1 MSAGSH
7 SKKRGASGSDGR
19 LSHSLA
25 SAGRAGRHVMES
37 PRLSSS
43 SASGQHARPRHTR
56 GRVPRAAWA
65 LCVLLVA
72 VGVALLAAPALARAL
87 RAPEEEPAVSQ
98 ASSEADD
105 EEAEASWEAARRYN
119 DALAGSPSGSV
130 FPYEE
135 QLEYGGNDVIA
146 EVAVS
151 SLRIELPVR
160 KGASEENLAAG
171 AAHVEGT
178 ALPVGGE
185 GCTCVISAHSGLARA
200 AMFDRLREAG
210 AGMDVELSVCGRT
223 LRYEISQVEV
233 LEPDAA
239 LERYEPVEG
248 EDRLVLLTCTGVP
261 SALFP
266 RGAYGSNERRLV
278 VTCVR
283 AEDSAEG
290 AGREEGASPPAWL
303 PAAGAASAS
312 VLGLAAGVCIWR
324 RVRRERGLSSPRGE
338 N

>member
-1 MSAGSH
+1 MAAGSH
-7 SKKRGASGSDGR
+7 SKKRGASGSGGR
-19 LSHSLA
+19 GEHSLVPA
-25 SAGRAGRHVMES
+25 GQAGRRGTES

-43 SASGQHARPRHTR
+43 SASGQHARPRRSR

-65 LCVLLVA
+65 LCALLVA
-72 VGVALLAAPALARAL
+72 AGVALLASPVLARAL

-98 ASSEADD
+98 ASSEAGD

-119 DALAGSPSGSV
+119 DALAGSLSGSV
-130 FPYEE
+130 LPYEE

-146 EVAVS
+146 EVAVD

-178 ALPVGGE
+178 ALPVGGD

-200 AMFDRLREAG
+200 AMFDRLRDAKE
-210 AGMDVELSVCGRT
+210 GMDVELSVCGRT

-283 AEDSAEG
+283 AEASAED
-290 AGREEGASPPAWL
+290 ADREEGASPPAWL
-303 PAAGAASAS
+303 PAAGAVAVVA
-312 VLGLAAGVCIWR
+312 LGLAAGVCLWR
-324 RVRRERGLSSPRGE
+324 RARRERGPSGPRGE

>member
-25 SAGRAGRHVMES
+25 SAGRAGRHGMES
-37 PRLSSS
+37 PRLPSS
-43 SASGQHARPRHTR
+43 SASRQHARPRLER
-56 GRVPRAAWA
+56 GRVPRAAWV
-65 LCVLLVA
+65 LCALLVA

-87 RAPEEEPAVSQ
+87 RTPEESAVSQ
-98 ASSEADD
+98 ASSESDD

-130 FPYEE
+130 LPYEE
-135 QLEYGGNDVIA
+135 QLEYGGNDVVA
-146 EVAVS
+146 EVAVD

-200 AMFDRLREAG
+200 AMFDRLREARE
-210 AGMDVELSVCGRT
+210 GMDVELSVCGRT

-233 LEPDAA
+233 LEQDAA
-239 LERYEPVEG
+239 LECYEPVEG

-303 PAAGAASAS
+303 PAAGAASVSA
-312 VLGLAAGVCIWR
+312 LGLAAGVCIWR